1 MDKWNELYKNLDS
14 NNPSSFKYSDTVT
27 YEKGFNWLKSCEI
40 IEDWGCGNGG
50 FKQLFTDTVK
60 NKYIGIDGANTP
72 IASIKTDLSTY
83 KSEAHGIFM
92 RQVLEYNEN
101 WKQIFDNAC
110 KSFKEKLCIVIT
122 SSFPEMDINGIK
134 IYSIDQ
140 REFFEIIE
148 NNNCVYTSEVIQNK
162 TNDMYNIETI
172 IYITKK
178 TFLAYYTGFCGTN
191 SNISNQIPKPPSD
204 IYDCYYY
211 TNNLDMYEQLK
222 GTKWIRRFLYIEP
235 TEDFNTANFQCKH
248 IKVCPH
254 AYTDLQKYTY
264 VMWLDSKIGK
274 LDENLISNLISE
286 HSLDND
292 MILRKHPWNGP
303 YIWIEIDVSLKQ
315 KRYKPLSDQ
324 MHKYIYKQVEN
335 GLKDT
340 TAWHAACTVIIRK
353 MTENSAKINDEWY
366 KHIIECGIQDQVSF
380 FFVKQLFSRITVFTA
395 DIIKEKKQYDW

>member
-1 MDKWNELYKNLDS
+1 MDKWNEVYAAMDFNTVKHSDILSYK
-14 NNPSSFKYSDTVT
+14 
-27 YEKGFNWLKSCEI
+27 KGFDWLKSCET
-40 IEDWGCGNGG
+40 IEDWGCGTGG
-50 FKQLFTDTVK
+50 FKFTDGVK
-60 NKYIGIDGANTP
+60 NKYIGIDGSNTP
-72 IASIKTDLSTY
+72 IADIKTDLSTY
-83 KSEAHGIFM
+83 KSEVHGIFM

-110 KSFKEKLCIVIT
+110 KSFKEKLCVVIT
-122 SSFPEMDINGIK
+122 SSFPEVDNNGIK
-134 IYSIDQ
+134 TYTVDQ

-162 TNDMYNIETI
+162 TDDTYNIETI

-191 SNISNQIPKPPSD
+191 SNISSQIPKPPSE

-222 GTKWIRRFLYIEP
+222 GTKWIRRFIYIEP
-235 TEDFNTANFQCKH
+235 SEDFNTANFHCKH

-254 AYTDLQKYTY
+254 TYTDLQKYTY

-274 LDENLISNLISE
+274 LNEDLISRIISDY
-286 HSLDND
+286 SLDND
-292 MILRKHPWNGP
+292 MMLRKHPWWGP
-303 YIWIEIDVSLKQ
+303 CVWIEIDASLKQ
-315 KRYKPLSDQ
+315 ERYKPLSDQ

-335 GLKDT
+335 GLKESIE
-340 TAWHAACTVIIRK
+340 WHAACTVIIRK
-353 MTENSAKINDEWY
+353 MTDNAAKINEEWY
-366 KHIIECGIQDQVSF
+366 KHILECGIQDQVSF